1 MIETAK
7 NCEKSMIATSIIT
20 LILGLVLIFEPL
32 KSVQLI
38 TIGIAVVL
46 MAIGLVQIYFYIRST
61 RVEKMTSLSL
71 VLGVMLLAIGLY
83 FITSSTK
90 LGELITAII
99 GIFVCIKS
107 LFKIQYAM
115 NLKGIS
121 PKWKYN
127 LIAGLLYL
135 SLGIIIIL
143 NPLDSLELF
152 LRIIGGVLIVGS
164 IAEFVETFMVLKTL
178 DGVDIR
184 ELPFVEKEFADERKK
199 AKSPMEFT
207 EAEIIKE
214 DE

>member
-20 LILGLVLIFEPL
+20 LVLGLILIIEPL

-46 MAIGLVQIYFYIRST
+46 MAIGLVQIYFYIRSN

-83 FITSSTK
+83 FMLNSTK
-90 LGELITAII
+90 LGELITGIL
-99 GIFVCIKS
+99 GIFVCIKA
-107 LFKIQYAM
+107 LFKIQYAF

-121 PKWKYN
+121 SKWKYN

-135 SLGIIIIL
+135 SFGIIIIL
-143 NPLDSLELF
+143 NPLESLELF
-152 LRIIGGVLIVGS
+152 LRIVGGFLIAGS
-164 IAEFVETFMVLKTL
+164 IAEFVETIMVLRTL
-178 DGVDIR
+178 DDVDIR
-184 ELPFVEKEFADERKK
+184 ELPFMEKEFKEDSKK
-199 AKSPMEFT
+199 HKPMEFT

>member
-20 LILGLVLIFEPL
+20 MLLGLVLIIEPS
-32 KSVQLI
+32 KSIQLI
-38 TIGIAVVL
+38 TIGIAIVL
-46 MAIGLVQIYFYIRST
+46 MAIGLVQIYFYIRSS

-83 FITSSTK
+83 LMTNSNEQIKVVTR
-90 LGELITAII
+90 II
-99 GIFVCIKS
+99 GLFVSIKS
-107 LFKIQYAM
+107 LFKLQYAV
-115 NLKGIS
+115 NLRGIS

-143 NPLDSLELF
+143 EPTHALEVF
-152 LRIIGGVLIVGS
+152 LRIIGGILIVGS
-164 IAEFVETFMVLKTL
+164 IAEFVETIMVLKTL
-178 DGVDIR
+178 DNVNIR
-184 ELPFVEKEFADERKK
+184 ELPFIEKEIKEEMKK
-199 AKSPMEFT
+199 NTPMEFT

-214 DE
+214 D

>member
-20 LILGLVLIFEPL
+20 LVLGLVLIFEPL

-61 RVEKMTSLSL
+61 RIEKMTSLSL

-83 FITSSTK
+83 LITSSTK
-90 LGELITAII
+90 LGELITGII

-107 LFKIQYAM
+107 LFKIQYAI

-127 LIAGLLYL
+127 LIAGILYL

-143 NPLDSLELF
+143 NPLNSLELF
-152 LRIIGGVLIVGS
+152 LRIIGGVLIAGS

-178 DGVDIR
+178 DGLDIR
-184 ELPFVEKEFADERKK
+184 ELPFMEKEFKDDNRK
-199 AKSPMEFT
+199 AKTPMEFT

>member
-20 LILGLVLIFEPL
+20 MLLGLVLIIEPS
-32 KSVQLI
+32 KSIQLI
-38 TIGIAVVL
+38 TIGIAIVL
-46 MAIGLVQIYFYIRST
+46 MAIGLVQIYFYIRSS

-71 VLGVMLLAIGLY
+71 VLGVILLAIGIYLLTNSNEQIK
-83 FITSSTK
+83 FVTR
-90 LGELITAII
+90 II
-99 GIFVCIKS
+99 GLFVCIKS
-107 LFKIQYAM
+107 LFKLQYAV

-135 SLGIIIIL
+135 TLGIIIV
-143 NPLDSLELF
+143 LEPTSALEIF
-152 LRIIGGVLIVGS
+152 LRIIGGILIVGS
-164 IAEFVETFMVLKTL
+164 IAEFVETIMVLKTL
-178 DGVDIR
+178 DSINIR
-184 ELPFVEKEFADERKK
+184 ELPFFEKEMKEEQKK
-199 AKSPMEFT
+199 KTPMEFT